1 MKNTFYTVIVV
12 LFATIF
18 SVAQETNAQAIPL
31 LTDPIKVR
39 ELELMSNKLGM
50 TRPQR
55 EAILEVYD
63 RYLED
68 FARVRAGEITDFEN
82 GIADAIQSFGF
93 MQMNIPERSMV
104 EGLIKQ
110 AQRAMSAIHRSD
122 TSFFD
127 ELSAMLTEKQLVIL
141 NRERIARELKA

>member
-63 RYLED
+63 RKGCY
-68 FARVRAGEITDFEN
+68 
-82 GIADAIQSFGF
+82 
-93 MQMNIPERSMV
+93 
-104 EGLIKQ
+104 
-110 AQRAMSAIHRSD
+110 
-122 TSFFD
+122 
-127 ELSAMLTEKQLVIL
+127 
-141 NRERIARELKA
+141 